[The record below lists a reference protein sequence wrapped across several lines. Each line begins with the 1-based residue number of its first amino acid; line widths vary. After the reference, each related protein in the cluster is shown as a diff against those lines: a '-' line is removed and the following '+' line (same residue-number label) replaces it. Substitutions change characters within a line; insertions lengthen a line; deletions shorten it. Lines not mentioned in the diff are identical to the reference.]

1 MGCVVKQIYSEFAR
15 IFAAKREKGNY

>member
-15 IFAAKREKGNY
+15 ILAAKREKGNY